1 VGNHNGDKLNQ
12 RQESWDDTMD
22 RAKDECN
29 FTDRLYD
36 ILLAHQ
42 RGQPLGG
49 RPPGTPPGNVGE
61 LNPAMSR
68 IYNLIWS
75 AAIDLNG
82 KGKIWK
88 KNKQQEAKAA

>member
-1 VGNHNGDKLNQ
+1 VGNQTGSKLGYK
-12 RQESWDDTMD
+12 QEIMDEALD

-29 FTDRLYD
+29 FSDRLYD
-36 ILLAHQ
+36 ILLAYQ
-42 RGQPLGG
+42 NGQPLGG
-49 RPPGTPPGNVGE
+49 RPPGTPPGNVGD
-61 LNPAMSR
+61 LNFQMSR

-88 KNKQQEAKAA
+88 KNKQEVKAA

>member
-1 VGNHNGDKLNQ
+1 VGNQTGSKLDY
-12 RQESWDDTMD
+12 RQESSDDIMD
-22 RAKDECN
+22 KAKAECD
-29 FTDRLYD
+29 FTYRLYD
-36 ILLAHQ
+36 ILLAYQ
-42 RGQPLGG
+42 NGQPLGG

-88 KNKQQEAKAA
+88 KKQQEVKAA

>member
-1 VGNHNGDKLNQ
+1 VGNHTGSKLDYK
-12 RQESWDDTMD
+12 QESSDDIMD
-22 RAKDECN
+22 KAKAECD
-29 FTDRLYD
+29 FTYRLYD
-36 ILLAHQ
+36 ILLAYQ
-42 RGQPLGG
+42 NGQPLGG

-88 KNKQQEAKAA
+88 KNKQEVKAA

>member
-1 VGNHNGDKLNQ
+1 VGNHNGAKLDYK
-12 RQESWDDTMD
+12 QESSDDIMA
-22 RAKDECN
+22 RARDECN

-49 RPPGTPPGNVGE
+49 RPPGTPPGNVGD
-61 LNPAMSR
+61 LNCQMSR
-68 IYNLIWS
+68 LYNLIWS

-88 KNKQQEAKAA
+88 KNKQEAKAA

>member
-1 VGNHNGDKLNQ
+1 MGNQTGSKLDY
-12 RQESWDDTMD
+12 RQESSDDIMD
-22 RAKDECN
+22 KAKAECD
-29 FTDRLYD
+29 FTYRLYD
-36 ILLAHQ
+36 ILLAYQ
-42 RGQPLGG
+42 TGQPLGG

-82 KGKIWK
+82 KGKTWK
-88 KNKQQEAKAA
+88 KKEQEVKAA

>member
-1 VGNHNGDKLNQ
+1 VGNHNGTKLDY
-12 RQESWDDTMD
+12 RQESSDDITA
-22 RAKDECN
+22 RAKAECD
-29 FTDRLYD
+29 FTYRLYD
-36 ILLAHQ
+36 ILLAYQ
-42 RGQPLGG
+42 NGQPLGG

-88 KNKQQEAKAA
+88 KKEQEVKAA

>member
-1 VGNHNGDKLNQ
+1 VGNHTGSKLDYK
-12 RQESWDDTMD
+12 QESSDDIMD
-22 RAKDECN
+22 EAKAECD
-29 FTDRLYD
+29 FTYRLYD
-36 ILLAHQ
+36 ILLAYQ
-42 RGQPLGG
+42 NGQPLGG

-88 KNKQQEAKAA
+88 KKQQEVKAA